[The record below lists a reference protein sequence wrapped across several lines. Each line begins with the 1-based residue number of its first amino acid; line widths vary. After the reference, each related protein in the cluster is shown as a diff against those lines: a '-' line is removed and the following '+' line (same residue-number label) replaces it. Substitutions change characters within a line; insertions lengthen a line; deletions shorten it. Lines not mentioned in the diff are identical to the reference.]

1 MRCMLKLEVDT
12 PTGNQAISDGSL
24 PKIIQQVMD
33 RTKPEAVY
41 YGTESG
47 CRTAFVFFDLADPS
61 DIPSIAEPAFLQLG
75 AKVTFM
81 PVMNGDDLQ
90 RGLAQLD

>member
-1 MRCMLKLEVDT
+1 MRCMLKIEVDT
-12 PTGNQAISDGSL
+12 QTGNRAISDGSL
-24 PKIIQQVMD
+24 PKIIQQIMD
-33 RTKPEAVY
+33 KAKPEAAY

-47 CRTAFVFFDLADPS
+47 CRTAFIFFDLADPS
-61 DIPSIAEPAFLQLG
+61 DIPVIAEPAFLQLG
-75 AKVTFM
+75 AKVTFI